1 VQSDGTAVN
10 LNNGIVRTSLAQ
22 SLSERRPIPA
32 GQPHRYRI
40 DIWPVSYQF
49 RAGERIR
56 LEISSSDFPQY
67 APNPN
72 TGTAF
77 GQNDEL
83 RSATQTILHDAA
95 HPSVLTLPVIPAG
108 SPGTEQF
115 PLPR

>member
-1 VQSDGTAVN
+1 
-10 LNNGIVRTSLAQ
+10 
-22 SLSERRPIPA
+22 
-32 GQPHRYRI
+32 
-40 DIWPVSYQF
+40 VSYQF

-72 TGTAF
+72 TGAVF